1 MSPNPQLDAQGRL
14 VHLLTTEGL
23 PAEIIR
29 HILDTAAQFVSVN
42 EREVKKVPLLRGK
55 SIFNVFFEN
64 STRTRT
70 TSRSPPSACRPT

>member
-1 MSPNPQLDAQGRL
+1 MSANLQLDSQGRL

-23 PAEIIR
+23 PRELVL

-64 STRTRT
+64 STRT
-70 TSRSPPSACRPT
+70 